1 MIDTWIFSEQ
11 EEEDNDPD
19 EKRPLRIRE
28 ESWNRAVSMAKAII
42 QEQMASGVKD
52 VNENATQF
60 IVDWILSNR
69 QYFGEKAIGT
79 CLGTVS
85 PDQRKVYIYPSILNQ
100 TLSKAGYSPR
110 KTLKYLADNNIIT
123 SKKKTN
129 GVAVYSV
136 TKWFDNRS
144 SRFVEFDLGR
154 FSKPTDPL
162 DEDEAAMQRDEEP
175 KTVNDGWQQLDMNDV
190 PPFEEPPDLPY

>member
-1 MIDTWIFSEQ
+1 
-11 EEEDNDPD
+11 
-19 EKRPLRIRE
+19 
-28 ESWNRAVSMAKAII
+28 
-42 QEQMASGVKD
+42 
-52 VNENATQF
+52 
-60 IVDWILSNR
+60 
-69 QYFGEKAIGT
+69 
-79 CLGTVS
+79 
-85 PDQRKVYIYPSILNQ
+85 
-100 TLSKAGYSPR
+100 LSKAGYSPR

-175 KTVNDGWQQLDMNDV
+175 KTANDGWQQLDMNDV